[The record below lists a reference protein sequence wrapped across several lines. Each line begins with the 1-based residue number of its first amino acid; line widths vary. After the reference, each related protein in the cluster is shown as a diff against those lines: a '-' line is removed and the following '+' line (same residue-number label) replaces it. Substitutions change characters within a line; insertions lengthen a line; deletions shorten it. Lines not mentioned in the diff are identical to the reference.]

1 MSSFHLGNI
10 SKSSSLKKALIFWFQ
25 EAENRQQKVP
35 IVAEVAMDDDAF
47 VDSSDEED
55 MMAEEDL
62 YQDEDDDD
70 EVDDDSE
77 EECEAEMARHGN
89 RRARLEWDNNI

>member
-1 MSSFHLGNI
+1 MGNI
-10 SKSSSLKKALIFWFQ
+10 LKSLFLHFEFQ
-25 EAENRQQKVP
+25 EAENRQKVP

-70 EVDDDSE
+70 EVDEDSE
-77 EECEAEMARHGN
+77 DEYEEKARHGN

>member
-1 MSSFHLGNI
+1 MEGHLGNI
-10 SKSSSLKKALIFWFQ
+10 LKSLFLHLEFQ
-25 EAENRQQKVP
+25 EAENRQKVP

-62 YQDEDDDD
+62 YQDDDDD
-70 EVDDDSE
+70 EVDEDSE
-77 EECEAEMARHGN
+77 DEYEEKARHGN

>member
-1 MSSFHLGNI
+1 MEGHLENI
-10 SKSSSLKKALIFWFQ
+10 LKNLFLHFEFQ
-25 EAENRQQKVP
+25 EAENRQKVP
-35 IVAEVAMDDDAF
+35 IVAEVAMDDAF

-70 EVDDDSE
+70 EVDEDSE
-77 EECEAEMARHGN
+77 DEYEEKARHGN

>member
-1 MSSFHLGNI
+1 MEGHFGNI
-10 SKSSSLKKALIFWFQ
+10 LKNLFLHFEFQ
-25 EAENRQQKVP
+25 EAENRQKVP
-35 IVAEVAMDDDAF
+35 IVAEVAMDDAF

-70 EVDDDSE
+70 DEVDEDSE
-77 EECEAEMARHGN
+77 DEYEEKARHGN